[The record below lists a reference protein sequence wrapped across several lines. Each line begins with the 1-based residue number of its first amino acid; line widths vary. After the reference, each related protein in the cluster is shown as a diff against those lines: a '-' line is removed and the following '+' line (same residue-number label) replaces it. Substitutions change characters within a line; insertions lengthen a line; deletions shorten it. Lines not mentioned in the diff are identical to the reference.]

1 MANLMSST
9 LKRLTDAADRKN
21 TIDKMLNDALDQKCS
36 LYLNV
41 KDNAV
46 LSFDVVHYIPNSNG
60 GTQKIT
66 TSRNTTSVTLTVGE
80 KLLLTNKAIQ
90 EFAIHDNIAGGN
102 LSKVFAPSEGL
113 EINNRQQLS
122 SYSHRDIFIKQSS
135 SESRASYI
143 KLIELAITELGKSP
157 NSKPNARSVH
167 KWITSELAKNNSQ
180 HSEYLEDISVYDADK
195 KIGDAGYDPDL
206 EEYSSTLDSNNVLK
220 YGSKYVTRKN
230 FKNKV
235 SQLNT
240 K

>member
-9 LKRLTDAADRKN
+9 LKRLTDAANRKN

-46 LSFDVVHYIPNSNG
+46 LSFDAVHYIPNSNG

-66 TSRNTTSVTLTVGE
+66 TSRNITSVTLTVGE

-90 EFAIHDNIAGGN
+90 EFAIHDNIAAGN

-113 EINNRQQLS
+113 EINNSQQLS

-135 SESRASYI
+135 SESRASYK
-143 KLIELAITELGKSP
+143 KLIKLAITELGKSP

-167 KWITSELAKNNSQ
+167 EWITSELANKNSQ
-180 HSEYLEDISVYDADK
+180 HSEYLEGITVYDKDK
-195 KIGDAGYDPDL
+195 KSGDIDYDNEL
-206 EEYSSTLDSNNVLK
+206 EPYKSTYTGAIVLK
-220 YGSKYVTRKN
+220 YDGKPVTRSN
-230 FKNKV
+230 FRNQV